1 MRKAASIFS
10 LACGVMMLLVWGVLL
25 STGNAPELRTKPLE
39 AVFLLA
45 AEFLTAASLIVG
57 GWGSLSRKSWSF
69 TMQLVALGM
78 LLYCAV
84 FSVGVVGQQDN
95 LLATGFFVVV
105 APLTAIFSANF
116 IVKSK
121 KEGGVP

>member
-10 LACGVMMLLVWGVLL
+10 LVCGVMMLLVWGVLL

-57 GWGSLSRKSWSF
+57 GWGSLSHRSWSF

-95 LLATGFFVVV
+95 LPATGFFVVV
-105 APLTAIFSANF
+105 ATLTAIFSGNF
-116 IVKSK
+116 IGESK